1 MNTAVDAY
9 VQDAVRPELR
19 PVVAA
24 LRALM
29 ADAAPDAIEDF
40 AYNMPVWRFKKI
52 FAYLNAN
59 PTDITFS
66 FVRGAAFDDP
76 YRELK
81 GKGKWARFIKI
92 KRVEDM
98 DEAILRFYIAQALE
112 RAER

>member
-1 MNTAVDAY
+1 MNSAVDAY
-9 VQDAVRPELR
+9 VQDTVRPELQ

-29 ADAAPDAIEDF
+29 ADAVPDAVEDF
-40 AYNMPVWRFKKI
+40 SYNMPVWRFKKI

-59 PTDITFS
+59 KSDITFS
-66 FVRGAAFDDP
+66 FVYGAAFEDP

-81 GKGKWARFIKI
+81 GKGKSARFIKI

-98 DEAILRFYIAQALE
+98 DEAILRFYILQAVE
-112 RAER
+112 HAER